1 MTAPGKIPTTHHR
14 TSNPYETRFGFS
26 RAVRKGP
33 FIFVAG
39 TTSIDLSTSK
49 VLYPKSA
56 YDQTMQIFREIIHA
70 IETLGGT
77 KDDVVRM
84 RIYVADADSE
94 DGEKAGD
101 AFKEVFGSAGP
112 AATMVFG
119 MKLMSPDMKVE
130 IEADAV
136 VL

>member
-1 MTAPGKIPTTHHR
+1 MTLPSKTPTTRYR

-33 FIFVAG
+33 HIFVAG
-39 TTSIDLSTSK
+39 TTSTDPVTGN

-56 YDQTMQIFREIIHA
+56 YDQTMQIFREIIKA
-70 IETLGGT
+70 IESLGGT

-84 RIYVADADSE
+84 RIYVANADSE
-94 DGEKAGD
+94 DGQKAGD
-101 AFKEVFGSAGP
+101 AFKEVFGTVGP
-112 AATMVFG
+112 AATMIFG
-119 MKLMSPDMKVE
+119 MKLMNPDMKIE